1 MEPGSTGLGGFAA
14 LKIALAFGM
23 PAAMAAL
30 IGMLLMPPRS
40 SREFVARTACTVVSS
55 FLFGPL
61 LAIGMIAW
69 MPDIVSS
76 AYWLAQRT
84 GLGED
89 GLLAMFYVLG
99 PCMLL
104 AGLPAWWVLGAYL
117 RLTAKLQN
125 QDLVDWAVE
134 IRRKAL
140 GLGQVRRK
148 EEIMTLEQ
156 VMRDAVRPALALL
169 PAAMNTPQAR
179 CMLLAIGLQES
190 RFVHRRQIG
199 GPARG
204 FWQFERGTRT
214 SRGGVWG
221 CTCTTR
227 QRPPGGAVR
236 GP

>member
-1 MEPGSTGLGGFAA
+1 M
-14 LKIALAFGM
+14 
-23 PAAMAAL
+23 
-30 IGMLLMPPRS
+30 
-40 SREFVARTACTVVSS
+40 
-55 FLFGPL
+55 FGPL

-76 AYWLAQRT
+76 ALAGPAH

-125 QDLVDWAVE
+125 QD
-134 IRRKAL
+134 RL
-140 GLGQVRRK
+140 GGGDPAQGAGLEQGQRK
-148 EEIMTLEQ
+148 EEIMTLE
-156 VMRDAVRPALALL
+156 RDAGRGSARTGLAAGRHEH
-169 PAAMNTPQAR
+169 AAGA

-190 RFVHRRQIG
+190 RFASAADRRPG
-199 GPARG
+199 ARL
-204 FWQFERGTRT
+204 QFERGTRT
-214 SRGGVWG
+214 SRGGGVYLHHATKDRLG
-221 CTCTTR
+221 LC
-227 QRPPGGAVR
+227 

>member
-1 MEPGSTGLGGFAA
+1 MPAPPAPGLGGGRQGCGVVRGVARIWNRIDGLGGFAA
-14 LKIALAFGM
+14 LKIAGAGM

-99 PCMLL
+99 PCML

-140 GLGQVRRK
+140 GLGQGIRRK

-156 VMRDAVRPALALL
+156 VMRDAIRPRWPCYRPPWTRRRRAACCWRSACRKAVSCIGGRSVVRRALL
-169 PAAMNTPQAR
+169 
-179 CMLLAIGLQES
+179 
-190 RFVHRRQIG
+190 
-199 GPARG
+199 
-204 FWQFERGTRT
+204 
-214 SRGGVWG
+214 
-221 CTCTTR
+221 
-227 QRPPGGAVR
+227 AV
-236 GP
+236 